1 MAASRVDSEVGEY
14 QLTSATAAVLSRS
27 SSEARVVVKSWNDY
41 NHRAKCIEEPL
52 GRSKF
57 CDHSSTN
64 SSNGNGIS
72 GNHYIQNNKE
82 WSKQKEESEDEI
94 HIANKLDID
103 EDTNGDK
110 MNNDASNIVSD
121 RKLITC
127 KENNEKFSDSKNKL
141 EDTCT
146 NSLNNEIKET
156 RQIFNKCNRTS
167 ENIFDNEYNERQTH
181 VAREIKS
188 ATASTNNCIN
198 NPSES
203 AYCSQSNDKTIGS
216 SKCERVRDI
225 ENRKN
230 DCDGM
235 EISSPRSREY
245 PHGDNVIVSA
255 ATSST
260 GAFREALRGEAS
272 RKVVH
277 SSAKDNRVSGKTRRS
292 ASARNAVRDR
302 EKSRDRETDIAIL
315 CADDGKSSGARKC
328 ENCGESHFSYGRYS
342 RLWKFSNYLSRET
355 AAAASR
361 NAAKIAVNRATD
373 STRLAAPIAAATT
386 TLRRS
391 RSLPRLSIHDSGV
404 ACSDH
409 APAAAA
415 SPEQTHAAPR
425 QLVADLRQLLTL
437 RQHYYP
443 EGGWGWV
450 VLLVGL
456 LVQILSHG
464 AHGAAGIFLQQVEV
478 RFGHHVHLQAGWL
491 GAMSTGVA
499 LLVSPVTIAF
509 CRRKSTRVTAVLG
522 GLVTALGC
530 LFTSFASQFH
540 QLFFSYGTVVGIG
553 VGMTRD
559 CSTLMVA
566 QYFKRKRELVEI
578 FIVSGSGLGIAIMS
592 AFIKGAITK
601 IGWRLGLQ
609 AVTGVVF
616 LTFILG
622 TFYRSASLYHPQRRA
637 ILHLKNQKRK
647 IKDKNKAAEK
657 PAFFDFSTLKSKT
670 VRILLVST
678 GISAF
683 GINTPIFYLAHQVE
697 EEGLGDT
704 VVLLQAYLGLA
715 WTLGCVAFGLL
726 VVHRSVECRIAR
738 QYLTQA
744 AVFVCGLCILALTAV
759 QGNYHGYV
767 MFAWIYGIFCG
778 GYHYSL
784 KMYTYERVR
793 ARNFARTWG
802 FVQCSQ
808 AIPIAIGVPISGYIN
823 VGCGGKAG
831 YYFSSTCVL
840 VGSFTLFFID
850 LHRRNLSR
858 HKHTRA
864 NGTKHTCSS
873 DNCPQRRRLSFN
885 QEHKNE
891 GPHVAAAGAAGAT
904 AAALVLG
911 TDIVPAQGEGI
922 DALGTDKPELTCIS
936 EEGIAD
942 MDLPDNLLEDFDYIG
957 DCITSCNKV
966 ENYLM
971 LSEFENNLIAEMP
984 IIMDRRGRR
993 WSLGRS
999 KTSQSNC
1006 GQTSGAQSAINE
1018 EEAKSK
1024 WRFTNVPPNANTRM
1038 ITVIDEAS
1046 T

>member
-1 MAASRVDSEVGEY
+1 M
-14 QLTSATAAVLSRS
+14 
-27 SSEARVVVKSWNDY
+27 
-41 NHRAKCIEEPL
+41 
-52 GRSKF
+52 
-57 CDHSSTN
+57 
-64 SSNGNGIS
+64 
-72 GNHYIQNNKE
+72 
-82 WSKQKEESEDEI
+82 
-94 HIANKLDID
+94 
-103 EDTNGDK
+103 
-110 MNNDASNIVSD
+110 
-121 RKLITC
+121 
-127 KENNEKFSDSKNKL
+127 
-141 EDTCT
+141 
-146 NSLNNEIKET
+146 
-156 RQIFNKCNRTS
+156 
-167 ENIFDNEYNERQTH
+167 
-181 VAREIKS
+181 
-188 ATASTNNCIN
+188 
-198 NPSES
+198 
-203 AYCSQSNDKTIGS
+203 
-216 SKCERVRDI
+216 
-225 ENRKN
+225 
-230 DCDGM
+230 
-235 EISSPRSREY
+235 
-245 PHGDNVIVSA
+245 
-255 ATSST
+255 
-260 GAFREALRGEAS
+260 
-272 RKVVH
+272 
-277 SSAKDNRVSGKTRRS
+277 KTRDHRG
-292 ASARNAVRDR
+292 RDGLQSPVF
-302 EKSRDRETDIAIL
+302 E
-315 CADDGKSSGARKC
+315 
-328 ENCGESHFSYGRYS
+328 
-342 RLWKFSNYLSRET
+342 
-355 AAAASR
+355 
-361 NAAKIAVNRATD
+361 
-373 STRLAAPIAAATT
+373 
-386 TLRRS
+386 
-391 RSLPRLSIHDSGV
+391 DSGV
-404 ACSDH
+404 AISGEHGENSSSGEGEGSVCLRKPG
-409 APAAAA
+409 APIGN
-415 SPEQTHAAPR
+415 EEDENRDPR
-425 QLVADLRQLLTL
+425 YIARCTI

-443 EGGWGWV
+443 ESGWGWV
-450 VLLVGL
+450 VVVTGVM
-456 LVQILSHG
+456 VQILSTGIHG
-464 AHGAAGIFLQQVEV
+464 AVGSWLLLEGTKRYRQPLVNV
-478 RFGHHVHLQAGWL
+478 GWL

-509 CRRKSTRVTAVLG
+509 CRRKSTRLTAVLG

-566 QYFKRKRELVEI
+566 QYFKRRRELVEI
-578 FIVSGSGLGIAIMS
+578 FIVSGSGLGIAVMS
-592 AFIKGAITK
+592 AFIKGAISK

-647 IKDKNKAAEK
+647 IKDKNKTDDR
-657 PAFFDFSTLKSKT
+657 PPFFDFSTLKSKT

-683 GINTPIFYLAHQVE
+683 GINTPIFYLAHQAE

-704 VVLLQAYLGLA
+704 VILLQAYLGLA

-808 AIPIAIGVPISGYIN
+808 AIPIAIGVPISGYMN

-858 HKHTRA
+858 HKHTRS
-864 NGTKHTCSS
+864 NGTKHLCIS
-873 DNCPQRRRLSFN
+873 DACPQRRRLSFS
-885 QEHKNE
+885 QEPENDV
-891 GPHVAAAGAAGAT
+891 PHVAAAGAA

-911 TDIVPAQGEGI
+911 TDISPPPGEMI
-922 DALGTDKPELTCIS
+922 DAIAPEKPELTCIS

-942 MDLPDNLLEDFDYIG
+942 MDLPDNMLEDLDYIG

-984 IIMDRRGRR
+984 IITDRRGRR
-993 WSLGRS
+993 WSLARS
-999 KTSQSNC
+999 KGSRTNFERAVGVQP
-1006 GQTSGAQSAINE
+1006 TI
-1018 EEAKSK
+1018 EEANSK
-1024 WRFTNVPPNANTRM
+1024 PKWHAANVAPSNRV

-1046 T
+1046 A

>member
-1 MAASRVDSEVGEY
+1 MK
-14 QLTSATAAVLSRS
+14 
-27 SSEARVVVKSWNDY
+27 ARE
-41 NHRAKCIEEPL
+41 C
-52 GRSKF
+52 
-57 CDHSSTN
+57 
-64 SSNGNGIS
+64 
-72 GNHYIQNNKE
+72 
-82 WSKQKEESEDEI
+82 
-94 HIANKLDID
+94 
-103 EDTNGDK
+103 
-110 MNNDASNIVSD
+110 
-121 RKLITC
+121 
-127 KENNEKFSDSKNKL
+127 
-141 EDTCT
+141 
-146 NSLNNEIKET
+146 
-156 RQIFNKCNRTS
+156 
-167 ENIFDNEYNERQTH
+167 NERTVIQ
-181 VAREIKS
+181 S
-188 ATASTNNCIN
+188 
-198 NPSES
+198 P
-203 AYCSQSNDKTIGS
+203 AY
-216 SKCERVRDI
+216 E
-225 ENRKN
+225 
-230 DCDGM
+230 
-235 EISSPRSREY
+235 
-245 PHGDNVIVSA
+245 
-255 ATSST
+255 
-260 GAFREALRGEAS
+260 
-272 RKVVH
+272 
-277 SSAKDNRVSGKTRRS
+277 
-292 ASARNAVRDR
+292 
-302 EKSRDRETDIAIL
+302 
-315 CADDGKSSGARKC
+315 
-328 ENCGESHFSYGRYS
+328 
-342 RLWKFSNYLSRET
+342 
-355 AAAASR
+355 
-361 NAAKIAVNRATD
+361 
-373 STRLAAPIAAATT
+373 
-386 TLRRS
+386 
-391 RSLPRLSIHDSGV
+391 DSGV
-404 ACSDH
+404 AISGELGEPSFSGECEGIVSFQ
-409 APAAAA
+409 APKDI
-415 SPEQTHAAPR
+415 EEDVNPR
-425 QLVADLRQLLTL
+425 YVARYTIK
-437 RQHYYP
+437 QHYYP
-443 EGGWGWV
+443 ENGWGWV
-450 VLLVGL
+450 IVVTGVMVQVLATG
-456 LVQILSHG
+456 IHG
-464 AHGAAGIFLQQVEV
+464 AVGAWLLLDGTKRYRQTFLNV
-478 RFGHHVHLQAGWL
+478 GWL

-540 QLFFSYGTVVGIG
+540 QLFLSYGTMVGIG

-578 FIVSGSGLGIAIMS
+578 FIVSGSGLGIAVMS

-647 IKDKNKAAEK
+647 IKDKNKADDRS
-657 PAFFDFSTLKSKT
+657 PFFDFSTLKSKT

-683 GINTPIFYLAHQVE
+683 GINTPIFYLAHQAE
-697 EEGLGDT
+697 EDGLSEA
-704 VVLLQAYLGLA
+704 VVLLQVYLGLA

-744 AVFVCGLCILALTAV
+744 AVFVCGVCILALTAV

-823 VGCGGKAG
+823 VGCGNKAG

-858 HKHTRA
+858 HKHTKP
-864 NGTKHTCSS
+864 NGMKHICASN
-873 DNCPQRRRLSFN
+873 NCPQRRRPSFS
-885 QEHKNE
+885 QEPENE
-891 GPHVAAAGAAGAT
+891 PHVAAAGAT
-904 AAALVLG
+904 AAALDLG
-911 TDIVPAQGEGI
+911 TDIVPTQGEGVEN
-922 DALGTDKPELTCIS
+922 LGTDKPELTCIS

-942 MDLPDNLLEDFDYIG
+942 MDLPDNVLEDLDYIG

-993 WSLGRS
+993 WSLARS
-999 KTSQSNC
+999 KTGQSNC
-1006 GQTSGAQSAINE
+1006 GQASGVQLSTE
-1018 EEAKSK
+1018 EEESKSK
-1024 WRFTNVPPNANTRM
+1024 WRFTNVSPHANSRM

-1046 T
+1046 A

>member
-1 MAASRVDSEVGEY
+1 MAASRVDSRIGD
-14 QLTSATAAVLSRS
+14 TRLSIPG
-27 SSEARVVVKSWNDY
+27 
-41 NHRAKCIEEPL
+41 NHRSRELEFRGSSDEEA
-52 GRSKF
+52 
-57 CDHSSTN
+57 T
-64 SSNGNGIS
+64 I
-72 GNHYIQNNKE
+72 NKE
-82 WSKQKEESEDEI
+82 NEANYLTDEDNEGRYKCMVHDCSDQKKSLFDPDKEEF
-94 HIANKLDID
+94 A
-103 EDTNGDK
+103 
-110 MNNDASNIVSD
+110 D
-121 RKLITC
+121 RR
-127 KENNEKFSDSKNKL
+127 
-141 EDTCT
+141 
-146 NSLNNEIKET
+146 ET
-156 RQIFNKCNRTS
+156 S
-167 ENIFDNEYNERQTH
+167 P
-181 VAREIKS
+181 REIKDPKS
-188 ATASTNNCIN
+188 SQNEARNFQSIDRVQPGVKAIQIKNTESKRGSNETAISTRVIYKLVEAGKHPEDTVRGDQCEASPQIHANLIVDRDDSPEGATSGTEVPRKPADSPTAIKDETAS
-198 NPSES
+198 
-203 AYCSQSNDKTIGS
+203 QG
-216 SKCERVRDI
+216 
-225 ENRKN
+225 
-230 DCDGM
+230 G
-235 EISSPRSREY
+235 PRS
-245 PHGDNVIVSA
+245 
-255 ATSST
+255 ST
-260 GAFREALRGEAS
+260 PV
-272 RKVVH
+272 RKQ
-277 SSAKDNRVSGKTRRS
+277 T
-292 ASARNAVRDR
+292 
-302 EKSRDRETDIAIL
+302 
-315 CADDGKSSGARKC
+315 KC
-328 ENCGESHFSYGRYS
+328 ENCGEPHPIYTERPYLHKYPSYLDGDALEYGVKDGEKGIEFRQ
-342 RLWKFSNYLSRET
+342 ET
-355 AAAASR
+355 PVAS
-361 NAAKIAVNRATD
+361 
-373 STRLAAPIAAATT
+373 L
-386 TLRRS
+386 LYRS
-391 RSLPRLSIHDSGV
+391 KSLPRLSMHDSGV
-404 ACSDH
+404 ACSGNEQVH
-409 APAAAA
+409 AAAA
-415 SPEQTHAAPR
+415 PHAK
-425 QLVADLRQLLTL
+425 QLVADLKQLHTL
-437 RQHYYP
+437 KQHYYP
-443 EGGWGWV
+443 EGGWGWIV
-450 VLLVGL
+450 VFTGV
-456 LVQILSHG
+456 LVQVLSHG
-464 AHGAAGIFLQQVEV
+464 IHGSNGIILQQVAYK
-478 RFGHHVHLQAGWL
+478 FGNHVYLESGWL

-509 CRRKSTRVTAVLG
+509 CRRKSTRLTAVLG

-566 QYFKRKRELVEI
+566 QYFKRRRELVEI
-578 FIVSGSGLGIAIMS
+578 FIVSGSGLGIAVMS
-592 AFIKGAITK
+592 AFIKGMISK

-637 ILHLKNQKRK
+637 ILHLKNHKRK
-647 IKDKNKAAEK
+647 IKDKNKTDDR
-657 PAFFDFSTLKSKT
+657 PPFFDFSTLKSKT

-683 GINTPIFYLAHQVE
+683 GINTPIFYLAHQAE

-744 AVFVCGLCILALTAV
+744 AIFVCGLCILALTAV

-808 AIPIAIGVPISGYIN
+808 AIPIAIGVPISGYMN
-823 VGCGGKAG
+823 VSCGGKAG

-840 VGSFTLFFID
+840 VGGFTLFFID

-858 HKHTRA
+858 HKHTRS
-864 NGTKHTCSS
+864 NGTKHLCVS
-873 DNCPQRRRLSFN
+873 DNCPQRRKLSFS
-885 QEHKNE
+885 QEPEND
-891 GPHVAAAGAAGAT
+891 GPHVATAGAA

-911 TDIVPAQGEGI
+911 TEISPTPGEMI
-922 DALGTDKPELTCIS
+922 DALAPEKPELTCIS

-942 MDLPDNLLEDFDYIG
+942 MDLPDNMLEDLDYIG

-993 WSLGRS
+993 WSIARS
-999 KTSQSNC
+999 KG
-1006 GQTSGAQSAINE
+1006 GQPAIERPATLQSANE
-1018 EEAKSK
+1018 ETDSK
-1024 WRFTNVPPNANTRM
+1024 TKWHVTNVPPNNRV

-1046 T
+1046 A

>member
-1 MAASRVDSEVGEY
+1 MAATRE
-14 QLTSATAAVLSRS
+14 QA
-27 SSEARVVVKSWNDY
+27 
-41 NHRAKCIEEPL
+41 I
-52 GRSKF
+52 SK
-57 CDHSSTN
+57 
-64 SSNGNGIS
+64 SSNCSVNLG
-72 GNHYIQNNKE
+72 
-82 WSKQKEESEDEI
+82 
-94 HIANKLDID
+94 ANSII
-103 EDTNGDK
+103 ENGDDPVEHRRVRK
-110 MNNDASNIVSD
+110 MGRFTVENCKVSNDDARWQDSVRSTMGKKKSLIQRDKTSRPVEPADQLKSFHAQPQDRDTPQGYLKFRSPKSLSVELDETQRKQDSWTPESISVRAIYKLASSRETNNGDRREDSPRASAHAARNSAGPIVDNGDGLAGGCSPTEVP
-121 RKLITC
+121 R
-127 KENNEKFSDSKNKL
+127 KL
-141 EDTCT
+141 ED
-146 NSLNNEIKET
+146 SLKDSSKPAVK
-156 RQIFNKCNRTS
+156 RQ
-167 ENIFDNEYNERQTH
+167 D
-181 VAREIKS
+181 VADMTPR
-188 ATASTNNCIN
+188 
-198 NPSES
+198 PSSVNLVPRIES
-203 AYCSQSNDKTIGS
+203 SND
-216 SKCERVRDI
+216 
-225 ENRKN
+225 
-230 DCDGM
+230 
-235 EISSPRSREY
+235 
-245 PHGDNVIVSA
+245 
-255 ATSST
+255 ATSI
-260 GAFREALRGEAS
+260 
-272 RKVVH
+272 
-277 SSAKDNRVSGKTRRS
+277 RRPRWQIS
-292 ASARNAVRDR
+292 QA
-302 EKSRDRETDIAIL
+302 
-315 CADDGKSSGARKC
+315 KC
-328 ENCGESHFSYGRYS
+328 ENCGEPDF
-342 RLWKFSNYLSRET
+342 SRE
-355 AAAASR
+355 R
-361 NAAKIAVNRATD
+361 Q
-373 STRLAAPIAAATT
+373 PY
-386 TLRRS
+386 LRKYRGYLDGEGLVHEEANGHGVGSPVPLYRS
-391 RSLPRLSIHDSGV
+391 RSLPRLSVHDSGV
-404 ACSDH
+404 ACSGNEH
-409 APAAAA
+409 TPVAG
-415 SPEQTHAAPR
+415 QTHNAK
-425 QLVADLRQLLTL
+425 QLVADFKQLHTL
-437 RQHYYP
+437 KQHYYP

-450 VLLVGL
+450 VLVVGV
-456 LVQILSHG
+456 LVQVLSHG
-464 AHGAAGIFLQQVEV
+464 IHGAGGVVLQQVAEM
-478 RFGHHVHLQAGWL
+478 FGQHAYRESGWL

-509 CRRKSTRVTAVLG
+509 CRRKSTRLTAVLG

-566 QYFKRKRELVEI
+566 QYFKRRRELVEI
-578 FIVSGSGLGIAIMS
+578 FIVSGSGLGIAVMS
-592 AFIKGAITK
+592 AFIKGAISK

-647 IKDKNKAAEK
+647 IKDKNKTDDR
-657 PAFFDFSTLKSKT
+657 PPFFDFSTLKSKT

-683 GINTPIFYLAHQVE
+683 GINTPIFYLAHQAE

-704 VVLLQAYLGLA
+704 VILLQAYLGLA

-808 AIPIAIGVPISGYIN
+808 AIPIAIGVPISGYMN

-858 HKHTRA
+858 HKHTRS
-864 NGTKHTCSS
+864 NGTKHLCIS
-873 DNCPQRRRLSFN
+873 DACPQRRRLSFS
-885 QEHKNE
+885 QEPENDV
-891 GPHVAAAGAAGAT
+891 PHVAAAGAA

-911 TDIVPAQGEGI
+911 TDISPPPGEMI
-922 DALGTDKPELTCIS
+922 DAIAPEKPELTCIS

-942 MDLPDNLLEDFDYIG
+942 MDLPDNMLEDLDYIG

-984 IIMDRRGRR
+984 IITDRRGRR
-993 WSLGRS
+993 WSLARS
-999 KTSQSNC
+999 KGSRTNFERAVGVQP
-1006 GQTSGAQSAINE
+1006 TI
-1018 EEAKSK
+1018 EEAKPK
-1024 WRFTNVPPNANTRM
+1024 WHAANVAPSNRV

-1046 T
+1046 A

>member
-1 MAASRVDSEVGEY
+1 PYCRY
-14 QLTSATAAVLSRS
+14 I
-27 SSEARVVVKSWNDY
+27 AR
-41 NHRAKCIEEPL
+41 
-52 GRSKF
+52 
-57 CDHSSTN
+57 
-64 SSNGNGIS
+64 
-72 GNHYIQNNKE
+72 
-82 WSKQKEESEDEI
+82 
-94 HIANKLDID
+94 
-103 EDTNGDK
+103 
-110 MNNDASNIVSD
+110 
-121 RKLITC
+121 
-127 KENNEKFSDSKNKL
+127 
-141 EDTCT
+141 CT
-146 NSLNNEIKET
+146 I
-156 RQIFNKCNRTS
+156 
-167 ENIFDNEYNERQTH
+167 
-181 VAREIKS
+181 
-188 ATASTNNCIN
+188 
-198 NPSES
+198 
-203 AYCSQSNDKTIGS
+203 
-216 SKCERVRDI
+216 
-225 ENRKN
+225 
-230 DCDGM
+230 
-235 EISSPRSREY
+235 
-245 PHGDNVIVSA
+245 
-255 ATSST
+255 
-260 GAFREALRGEAS
+260 
-272 RKVVH
+272 
-277 SSAKDNRVSGKTRRS
+277 
-292 ASARNAVRDR
+292 
-302 EKSRDRETDIAIL
+302 
-315 CADDGKSSGARKC
+315 
-328 ENCGESHFSYGRYS
+328 
-342 RLWKFSNYLSRET
+342 
-355 AAAASR
+355 
-361 NAAKIAVNRATD
+361 
-373 STRLAAPIAAATT
+373 
-386 TLRRS
+386 
-391 RSLPRLSIHDSGV
+391 
-404 ACSDH
+404 
-409 APAAAA
+409 
-415 SPEQTHAAPR
+415 
-425 QLVADLRQLLTL
+425 

-443 EGGWGWV
+443 ESGWGWV
-450 VLLVGL
+450 VVVTGVM
-456 LVQILSHG
+456 VQILATGIHG
-464 AHGAAGIFLQQVEV
+464 AVGSWLLLEGTKRYRQPLFNV
-478 RFGHHVHLQAGWL
+478 GWL

-509 CRRKSTRVTAVLG
+509 CRRKSTRLTAVLG

-566 QYFKRKRELVEI
+566 QYFKRRRELVEI
-578 FIVSGSGLGIAIMS
+578 FIVSGSGLGIAVMS
-592 AFIKGAITK
+592 AFIKGAISK

-647 IKDKNKAAEK
+647 IKDKNKTDDR
-657 PAFFDFSTLKSKT
+657 PPFFDFSTLKSKT

-683 GINTPIFYLAHQVE
+683 GINTPIFYLAHQAE

-704 VVLLQAYLGLA
+704 VILLQAYLGLA

-744 AVFVCGLCILALTAV
+744 AVFVCGVCILALTAV

-808 AIPIAIGVPISGYIN
+808 AIPIAIGVPISGYMN

-858 HKHTRA
+858 HKHTRS
-864 NGTKHTCSS
+864 NGTKHLCIS
-873 DNCPQRRRLSFN
+873 DSCPQRRRLSFS
-885 QEHKNE
+885 QEPENDG
-891 GPHVAAAGAAGAT
+891 GPHVTSAGAA

-911 TDIVPAQGEGI
+911 SEIAPNPGEMI
-922 DALGTDKPELTCIS
+922 DALAPEKPELTCIS

-942 MDLPDNLLEDFDYIG
+942 MDLPDNVLEDLDYIG

-984 IIMDRRGRR
+984 IITDRRGRR
-993 WSLGRS
+993 WSLARS
-999 KTSQSNC
+999 KS
-1006 GQTSGAQSAINE
+1006 GQTNFERPQGLQSSNE
-1018 EEAKSK
+1018 ETNSK
-1024 WRFTNVPPNANTRM
+1024 PNWQVTNLPPNNRV

-1046 T
+1046 A

>member
-1 MAASRVDSEVGEY
+1 MDSTSPSCEEAAYRKRRRSYSAAISEENSLDEDDDDEPEEEEESYPHRDNATRASCCRRRECSTRKISNPESESGWSTESIISKRMRCSSGDIAKSWSEIEIPELLLAHPEILSRMMQCRCFVPQFSACRCRCAQCQYHTQRRKISSTSSCFAKEPALLLQGGVGAKRKDSGNSVSTCQSFLPPSSGRNSAGSLYHCCNDVGDNGTMTTTIQRRHSIAAGPIPYRRYLDQMHSLRNCKIDRADNRQLSEQSLVGDTIRNCESITTSIAEPITASKTHPRASLKTTTTRATQSLATFHGNNSVPADIKTSKNNESRIASKSFARLSTSGKNAEAHDNAAFTARKNSAIPITPKMMRRRFSEQLILEGGLGSAGDSENLVDQAEDVDDS
-14 QLTSATAAVLSRS
+14 LTA
-27 SSEARVVVKSWNDY
+27 
-41 NHRAKCIEEPL
+41 
-52 GRSKF
+52 
-57 CDHSSTN
+57 
-64 SSNGNGIS
+64 
-72 GNHYIQNNKE
+72 
-82 WSKQKEESEDEI
+82 
-94 HIANKLDID
+94 
-103 EDTNGDK
+103 
-110 MNNDASNIVSD
+110 
-121 RKLITC
+121 
-127 KENNEKFSDSKNKL
+127 
-141 EDTCT
+141 
-146 NSLNNEIKET
+146 
-156 RQIFNKCNRTS
+156 
-167 ENIFDNEYNERQTH
+167 
-181 VAREIKS
+181 
-188 ATASTNNCIN
+188 IN
-198 NPSES
+198 
-203 AYCSQSNDKTIGS
+203 
-216 SKCERVRDI
+216 
-225 ENRKN
+225 
-230 DCDGM
+230 
-235 EISSPRSREY
+235 
-245 PHGDNVIVSA
+245 
-255 ATSST
+255 
-260 GAFREALRGEAS
+260 
-272 RKVVH
+272 
-277 SSAKDNRVSGKTRRS
+277 
-292 ASARNAVRDR
+292 
-302 EKSRDRETDIAIL
+302 
-315 CADDGKSSGARKC
+315 ARK
-328 ENCGESHFSYGRYS
+328 
-342 RLWKFSNYLSRET
+342 
-355 AAAASR
+355 
-361 NAAKIAVNRATD
+361 KI
-373 STRLAAPIAAATT
+373 
-386 TLRRS
+386 TLKK
-391 RSLPRLSIHDSGV
+391 
-404 ACSDH
+404 
-409 APAAAA
+409 
-415 SPEQTHAAPR
+415 
-425 QLVADLRQLLTL
+425 
-437 RQHYYP
+437 HYYP
-443 EGGWGWV
+443 EGGWGCV
-450 VLLVGL
+450 IVIVTILVHIISHGLQLASGL
-456 LVQILSHG
+456 LISPTMVQ
-464 AHGAAGIFLQQVEV
+464 FQQTIEN
-478 RFGHHVHLQAGWL
+478 AGWL

-578 FIVSGSGLGIAIMS
+578 FIVSGSGLGIAVMS

-647 IKDKNKAAEK
+647 IKDKNKADDR
-657 PAFFDFSTLKSKT
+657 PPFFDFSTLKSKT

-697 EEGLGDT
+697 EEGLGDA

-715 WTLGCVAFGLL
+715 WTVGCVAFGLL

-850 LHRRNLSR
+850 LHRRNLSK
-858 HKHTRA
+858 HKHKV
-864 NGTKHTCSS
+864 NGTKHTCAS
-873 DNCPQRRRLSFN
+873 DNCPQRRKPSFS
-885 QEHKNE
+885 QEPENE

-904 AAALVLG
+904 AAAVVLGADIVPIQGEAIDVLG
-911 TDIVPAQGEGI
+911 TN
-922 DALGTDKPELTCIS
+922 KPELTCIS

-942 MDLPDNLLEDFDYIG
+942 MDLPDNLLEDLDYIG

-993 WSLGRS
+993 WSLARS

-1006 GQTSGAQSAINE
+1006 GQTSGVQSTADE
-1018 EEAKSK
+1018 EEVKSK
-1024 WRFTNVPPNANTRM
+1024 WRFTNVPPNANRM

-1046 T
+1046 A